1 MFHCDCTCCCVGIFF
16 AATLAIYKLL
26 DHFWR
31 RPRIGSFESRY
42 IFITGCDTGYGNL
55 VAKRLDALG
64 CHVFAACLTE
74 QGETELKKLCSN
86 RLHTVP
92 LDVTKHDS
100 VFKAYEYVK
109 KNSPA
114 GKNQGFCHYYTLL
127 KLFII
132 LAEIALLDCVISLK
146 LSFLTERLY
155 GKTFEEFEIL
165 IAYNYIFMLYIQLLK
180 QKRLPY

>member
-1 MFHCDCTCCCVGIFF
+1 MHAWWLEIKSNTLVYVCMALFQKFNFIKVNWWFWLNKSTQSETVQMFHCDCTCCCVGILFV
-16 AATLAIYKLL
+16 AALVIYKLL

-64 CHVFAACLTE
+64 CHVFAACQTE
-74 QGETELKKLCSN
+74 QGETDLKKSCSN

-100 VFKAYEYVK
+100 VVKAYEYVK
-109 KNSPA
+109 KNTPA
-114 GKNQGFCHYYTLL
+114 GKNQGFCHYYVL
-127 KLFII
+127 
-132 LAEIALLDCVISLK
+132 
-146 LSFLTERLY
+146 
-155 GKTFEEFEIL
+155 
-165 IAYNYIFMLYIQLLK
+165 
-180 QKRLPY
+180 